1 MDGPGRRIA
10 IFGGTFDP
18 FHNGHLRMAVEV
30 LEGLSLSYLFLVPSA
45 RPPHKPSRPMAPA
58 EDRLAM
64 ASAAVAGI
72 DRISV
77 LDLELRR
84 EGPSYSLLTVR
95 EVSEG
100 NPGADLL
107 FLIGADAFAEI
118 AAWHRYRDLLAAC
131 DFLMLPRPGIA
142 PEASFP
148 PGIRIE
154 PEGNRC
160 YNLPGC
166 SYRLPG
172 GRRLFCPVLPVLD
185 ISSRSIREKV
195 RRGRALRGL
204 VPPEIERYITDHG
217 LYRGEERG

>member
-1 MDGPGRRIA
+1 MDGTGRRIA

-30 LEGLSLSYLFLVPSA
+30 MEGLSLPELFLIPSA
-45 RPPHKPSRPMAPA
+45 RPPHKPSRPMAAA

-64 ASAAVAGI
+64 ASAAVAEIEG
-72 DRISV
+72 ISV

-95 EVSEG
+95 EVSDG
-100 NPGADLL
+100 NPGADIL

-118 AAWHRYRDLLAAC
+118 ATWHRYRDLLAAC

-148 PGIRIE
+148 PEIRIE
-154 PEGNRC
+154 PEGDRC

-166 SYRLPG
+166 SCRLPG
-172 GRRLFCPVLPVLD
+172 GRRLLCPALPVLD

-195 RRGRALRGL
+195 RRGRSIRGL
-204 VPPEIERYITDHG
+204 VPPGVERYIADHG

>member
-1 MDGPGRRIA
+1 MAGRRRRIA
-10 IFGGTFDP
+10 VFGGTFDP
-18 FHNGHLRMAVEV
+18 FHNGHLRMAVEA
-30 LEGLSLSYLFLVPSA
+30 LEGLPLSDLFLVPAA

-64 ASAAVAGI
+64 AAAAVAGI
-72 DRISV
+72 GRISV

-84 EGPSYSLLTVR
+84 EGPSYSLLTAR
-95 EVSEG
+95 EVAEA

-118 AAWHRYRDLLAAC
+118 GTWHRYRDLLSAC
-131 DFLMLPRPGIA
+131 DFLMLPRPGTA

-148 PGIRIE
+148 PGILIE
-154 PEGNRC
+154 PAGNRC
-160 YNLPGC
+160 YNLRGS

-172 GRRLFCPVLPVLD
+172 GRRLLCPALPVLD

-195 RRGRALRGL
+195 RRGRSLRGL
-204 VPPEIERYITDHG
+204 VPPEVERYIKDHG

>member
-1 MDGPGRRIA
+1 VGGRRRRIA
-10 IFGGTFDP
+10 VFGGTFDP

-30 LEGLSLSYLFLVPSA
+30 REGLSLHDLYLVPSA
-45 RPPHKPSRPMAPA
+45 RPPHKPSRPMAA
-58 EDRLAM
+58 AGDRLAM

-72 DRISV
+72 EGISA
-77 LDLELRR
+77 LDIELRR

-95 EVSEG
+95 ELSEAT
-100 NPGADLL
+100 PGADLL
-107 FLIGADAFAEI
+107 FLIGADAFSEI
-118 AAWHRYRDLLAAC
+118 ATWHRYGDLLAAC
-131 DFLMLPRPGIA
+131 DFLLLPRPGSA
-142 PEASFP
+142 PETSFP

-160 YNLPGC
+160 YNLRGS

-172 GRRLFCPVLPVLD
+172 GRRLFCPALPVLD

-195 RRGRALRGL
+195 RRGRSLRGL
-204 VPPEIERYITDHG
+204 VPPEVERYITDHG

>member
-1 MDGPGRRIA
+1 VGGGSRRIG

-30 LEGLSLSYLFLVPSA
+30 MESLSLPELFLVPSA
-45 RPPHKPSRPMAPA
+45 RPPHKPSRPMATA

-72 DRISV
+72 EGISV

-95 EVSEG
+95 EVSDG

-118 AAWHRYRDLLAAC
+118 ATWHRYRDLLVAC
-131 DFLMLPRPGIA
+131 DFLLLPRPGIA

-160 YNLPGC
+160 YTLPGR

-172 GRRLFCPVLPVLD
+172 GRRILCPALPVLD

-195 RRGRALRGL
+195 RRGRSLRGL
-204 VPPEIERYITDHG
+204 VPPVVERYITDHG

>member
-10 IFGGTFDP
+10 VFGGTFDP

-30 LEGLSLSYLFLVPSA
+30 LEGLSLSELFLVPSA
-45 RPPHKPSRPMAPA
+45 RPPHKPSRPMASA
-58 EDRLAM
+58 EDRFAM
-64 ASAAVAGI
+64 ASAAAAGI
-72 DRISV
+72 GAISV

-84 EGPSYSLLTVR
+84 EGLSYSLLTVL
-95 EVSEG
+95 EISEG
-100 NPGADLL
+100 NPGAELL

-118 AAWHRYRDLLAAC
+118 ATWHRHHDLLAAC
-131 DFLMLPRPGIA
+131 DFLLLPRPGVA
-142 PEASFP
+142 PGESFP

-160 YNLPGC
+160 YNLEG
-166 SYRLPG
+166 SSFRLPG
-172 GRRLFCPVLPVLD
+172 GRRLLCPVLPVLD

-195 RRGRALRGL
+195 RRGRSLRGL
-204 VPPEIERYITDHG
+204 VQPDVERYITDHG

>member
-1 MDGPGRRIA
+1 VDGRNRRIA
-10 IFGGTFDP
+10 VFGGTFDP
-18 FHNGHLRMAVEV
+18 FHNGHLRMAVEI
-30 LEGLSLSYLFLVPSA
+30 LEGLSLPDLFLVPSA
-45 RPPHKPSRPMAPA
+45 RPPHKPSRPLASA

-64 ASAAVAGI
+64 ASAGVAGI
-72 DRISV
+72 DGISV

-84 EGPSYSLLTVR
+84 EGPSYSLITIR
-95 EVSEG
+95 EVSEA

-118 AAWHRYRDLLAAC
+118 TAWHRYRDLLAAC
-131 DFLMLPRPGIA
+131 DFLLLPRPGIA
-142 PEASFP
+142 PESSFP
-148 PGIRIE
+148 PGIHIE

-172 GRRLFCPVLPVLD
+172 GRRLLCPVLPALD

-195 RRGRALRGL
+195 RRGRSLRGL
-204 VPPEIERYITDHG
+204 VPPQIEWYIKDHG

>member
-1 MDGPGRRIA
+1 MPVPGRRLA

-30 LEGLSLSYLFLVPSA
+30 REGLSLPDLLLVPSA
-45 RPPHKPSRPMAPA
+45 RPPHKPLQPAAPA
-58 EDRLAM
+58 EHRFKM
-64 ASAAVAGI
+64 AAAAVAGV
-72 DRISV
+72 DGLSV
-77 LDLELRR
+77 LDLELQR

-100 NPGADLL
+100 NPGAELL

-118 AAWHRYRDLLAAC
+118 ITWHRYLDLLAAC
-131 DFLMLPRPGIA
+131 DFLMLPRPGTP

-148 PGIRIE
+148 PGLRIE
-154 PEGNRC
+154 MEGNRC
-160 YNLPGC
+160 YSLPGR

-172 GRRLFCPVLPVLD
+172 GRRLLCPVLPVLD

-195 RRGRALRGL
+195 RQGRSIRGL
-204 VPPEIERYITDHG
+204 VPPEVERYIADHG
-217 LYRGEERG
+217 LYREEERG

>member
-1 MDGPGRRIA
+1 VDGEVRRIA
-10 IFGGTFDP
+10 VFGGTFDP

-30 LEGLSLSYLFLVPSA
+30 LEGLSLPDLFLVPSA

-64 ASAAVAGI
+64 ASAGVAGI
-72 DRISV
+72 DRVSV

-84 EGPSYSLLTVR
+84 EGPSYSLLTIA
-95 EVSEG
+95 EISEG

-118 AAWHRYRDLLAAC
+118 GSWHRYRDLLATC
-131 DFLMLPRPGIA
+131 DFLLLPRPGTA

-154 PEGNRC
+154 PEGDRC
-160 YNLPGC
+160 YNLPGS

-172 GRRLFCPVLPVLD
+172 GRRLLCPVLPVLD

-195 RRGRALRGL
+195 RRGKSLRGL
-204 VPPEIERYITDHG
+204 VPPDVERYIEDHG

>member
-1 MDGPGRRIA
+1 
-10 IFGGTFDP
+10 
-18 FHNGHLRMAVEV
+18 
-30 LEGLSLSYLFLVPSA
+30 
-45 RPPHKPSRPMAPA
+45 MAPA

-64 ASAAVAGI
+64 ASAGVAGI

-95 EVSEG
+95 EIAEG

-118 AAWHRYRDLLAAC
+118 TAWHRYVDLLAEC
-131 DFLMLPRPGIA
+131 DFLLLPRPGIA

-160 YNLPGC
+160 YNLPG
-166 SYRLPG
+166 STYRLPG
-172 GRRLFCPVLPVLD
+172 GRRLLCPVLPVLD

-195 RRGRALRGL
+195 RRGRSLRGL
-204 VPPEIERYITDHG
+204 VPPGVERYITDRG

>member
-1 MDGPGRRIA
+1 
-10 IFGGTFDP
+10 
-18 FHNGHLRMAVEV
+18 
-30 LEGLSLSYLFLVPSA
+30 
-45 RPPHKPSRPMAPA
+45 MAPA

-72 DRISV
+72 ARISV
-77 LDLELRR
+77 LDTELRR

-118 AAWHRYRDLLAAC
+118 TAWHRYSDLLAAC
-131 DFLMLPRPGIA
+131 DFLLLPRPGIA

-172 GRRLFCPVLPVLD
+172 GRRLLCPVLPVLD

>member
-1 MDGPGRRIA
+1 MDGRTRRIA

-18 FHNGHLRMAVEV
+18 FHNGHLRMSVEI
-30 LEGLSLSYLFLVPSA
+30 LEGLPLPDLFLVPSA
-45 RPPHKPSRPMAPA
+45 RPPHKPSRPMASA

-64 ASAAVAGI
+64 ASAGVAGI
-72 DRISV
+72 EGISV

-95 EVSEG
+95 EVSEA
-100 NPGADLL
+100 NPGSDIL

-118 AAWHRYRDLLAAC
+118 TSWHRYLDLLAAC
-131 DFLMLPRPGIA
+131 DFLLLPRPGVS
-142 PEASFP
+142 PEGAFP

-160 YNLPGC
+160 YNLPGR

-172 GRRLFCPVLPVLD
+172 GRKLLCPVLPVLD

-195 RRGRALRGL
+195 RRGKSLRGL
-204 VPPEIERYITDHG
+204 VPPRVERYITDHG
-217 LYRGEERG
+217 LYRGAERG

>member
-1 MDGPGRRIA
+1 MAGPGRRIA

-18 FHNGHLRMAVEV
+18 IHNGHLRMAVEV
-30 LEGLSLSYLFLVPSA
+30 REGLSLSDLFLVPSA
-45 RPPHKPSRPMAPA
+45 RPPHKPLHPTTPA

-64 ASAAVAGI
+64 SAAATAGI
-72 DRISV
+72 EGISV

-95 EVSEG
+95 EVAEA
-100 NPGADLL
+100 NPGAELL
-107 FLIGADAFAEI
+107 FLVGADAFSEI
-118 AAWHRYRDLLAAC
+118 ATWHRYPELLAAC
-131 DFLMLPRPGIA
+131 DFLLLPRPGTP

-154 PEGNRC
+154 MEGAGC
-160 YNLPGC
+160 YTLPGC

-172 GRRLFCPVLPVLD
+172 GRRLLCPVLPVLD

-195 RRGRALRGL
+195 RQGRSIRGL
-204 VPPEIERYITDHG
+204 VPPEVERYIADHG

>member
-1 MDGPGRRIA
+1 MDGRTRRIA

-18 FHNGHLRMAVEV
+18 FHNGHLRMSVEI
-30 LEGLSLSYLFLVPSA
+30 LEGLPLPDLFLVPSA
-45 RPPHKPSRPMAPA
+45 RPPHKPSRPMASA

-64 ASAAVAGI
+64 ASAGVAGI
-72 DRISV
+72 EGISV

-95 EVSEG
+95 EVSEA
-100 NPGADLL
+100 NPGSDIL

-118 AAWHRYRDLLAAC
+118 TSWHRYPDLLAAC
-131 DFLMLPRPGIA
+131 DFLLLPRPGVSHEGA
-142 PEASFP
+142 FP

-160 YNLPGC
+160 YNLPGR

-172 GRRLFCPVLPVLD
+172 GRKLLCPVLPVLD

-195 RRGRALRGL
+195 RRGKSLRGL
-204 VPPEIERYITDHG
+204 VPPRVERYITDHG
-217 LYRGEERG
+217 LYRGAERG

>member
-1 MDGPGRRIA
+1 VGGGRRRIG

-30 LEGLSLSYLFLVPSA
+30 MEAFSLPELFLVPSA
-45 RPPHKPSRPMAPA
+45 RPPHKPSRPMATA

-64 ASAAVAGI
+64 ASAAAAGI
-72 DRISV
+72 VGISV
-77 LDLELRR
+77 LDIELRR
-84 EGPSYSLLTVR
+84 EGPSYSLVTVR

-118 AAWHRYRDLLAAC
+118 ATWHRYRDLLAAC
-131 DFLMLPRPGIA
+131 DFLLLPRPGVA

-154 PEGNRC
+154 QEGNGC

-172 GRRLFCPVLPVLD
+172 GRRILCPALPVLD

-195 RRGRALRGL
+195 RRGRSLRGL
-204 VPPEIERYITDHG
+204 VPPEVERYITDHG

>member
-1 MDGPGRRIA
+1 VAGAARRIA

-18 FHNGHLRMAVEV
+18 FHHGHLRMAVEV
-30 LEGLSLSYLFLVPSA
+30 REGLALSDLFLVPSA
-45 RPPHKPSRPMAPA
+45 RPPHKPLRPAAPA

-64 ASAAVAGI
+64 AAAAVAGVEG
-72 DRISV
+72 ISV

-95 EVSEG
+95 EVAQG

-118 AAWHRYRDLLAAC
+118 VTWHRYPELLSAC
-131 DFLMLPRPGIA
+131 DFLLLPRPGTA

-154 PEGNRC
+154 AEETGC
-160 YNLPGC
+160 YTLPGC

-172 GRRLFCPVLPVLD
+172 GRRLLCPVLPVLD
-185 ISSRSIREKV
+185 ISSSSIRDKVRQGRSI
-195 RRGRALRGL
+195 RGL
-204 VPPEIERYITDHG
+204 VPPEVERYIADHG

>member
-1 MDGPGRRIA
+1 MDGTGRRIA

-30 LEGLSLSYLFLVPSA
+30 MEGLSLPELFLIPSA
-45 RPPHKPSRPMAPA
+45 RPPHKPSRPMAAA

-64 ASAAVAGI
+64 ASAAVAEIEG
-72 DRISV
+72 ISV

-95 EVSEG
+95 EVSDG
-100 NPGADLL
+100 NPGADIL

-118 AAWHRYRDLLAAC
+118 ATWHRYRDLLAAC

-148 PGIRIE
+148 PEIRIE
-154 PEGNRC
+154 PEGDRC

-166 SYRLPG
+166 SCRLPG
-172 GRRLFCPVLPVLD
+172 GRRLLCPALPVLD

-195 RRGRALRGL
+195 RRGRSIRGL
-204 VPPEIERYITDHG
+204 VPPGVARYIADHG

>member
-1 MDGPGRRIA
+1 MGGGPRRIA

-18 FHNGHLRMAVEV
+18 FHNGHLRMAVEIV
-30 LEGLSLSYLFLVPSA
+30 EGLPLSELLLIPSA
-45 RPPHKPSRPMAPA
+45 RPPHKPTRPMASA

-64 ASAAVAGI
+64 ASAAVAGL
-72 DRISV
+72 RGISV

-95 EVSEG
+95 ELSERY
-100 NPGADLL
+100 PGSELL
-107 FLIGADAFAEI
+107 FLIGSDAFAEI
-118 AAWHRYRDLLAAC
+118 AAWHRYLDLLASC

-142 PEASFP
+142 PEGSFP
-148 PGIRIE
+148 AGIRIE

-160 YNLPGC
+160 YTLPGR

-172 GRRLFCPVLPVLD
+172 GRRLLCPDLPALD
-185 ISSRSIREKV
+185 ISSRSIRERV
-195 RRGRALRGL
+195 RRGRSLRGL
-204 VPPEIERYITDHG
+204 VPPEVERYIDDRG

>member
-1 MDGPGRRIA
+1 
-10 IFGGTFDP
+10 
-18 FHNGHLRMAVEV
+18 
-30 LEGLSLSYLFLVPSA
+30 
-45 RPPHKPSRPMAPA
+45 MAPA

-64 ASAAVAGI
+64 ASTAVAGI
-72 DRISV
+72 EGISV

-118 AAWHRYRDLLAAC
+118 ATWHRYRDLLTAC
-131 DFLMLPRPGIA
+131 DFLLLPRPGIA

-148 PGIRIE
+148 PGILIE

-172 GRRLFCPVLPVLD
+172 GRRLLCPVLPVLD

-195 RRGRALRGL
+195 RRGRSLRGL
-204 VPPEIERYITDHG
+204 VPTVVERYISDHG
-217 LYRGEERG
+217 LYRGEEGG

>member
-1 MDGPGRRIA
+1 VAGPNRRVA
-10 IFGGTFDP
+10 LFGGTFDP

-30 LEGLSLSYLFLVPSA
+30 REGLALSDLFLVPSA
-45 RPPHKPSRPMAPA
+45 RPPHKPLQPTAPS

-64 ASAAVAGI
+64 AAAAVAGVGGV
-72 DRISV
+72 SV

-84 EGPSYSLLTVR
+84 AGPSYSLLTVR
-95 EVSEG
+95 EVAHG

-118 AAWHRYRDLLAAC
+118 VTWHRYPELLSAC
-131 DFLMLPRPGIA
+131 DFLLLPRPGTP

-154 PEGNRC
+154 LEGTGC
-160 YNLPGC
+160 YTLPGC

-172 GRRLFCPVLPVLD
+172 GRRLLCPVLPVLD
-185 ISSRSIREKV
+185 ISSRSIRDKV
-195 RRGRALRGL
+195 RQGRSIRGV
-204 VPPEIERYITDHG
+204 VPPEVERYIADHG

>member
-1 MDGPGRRIA
+1 M
-10 IFGGTFDP
+10 T
-18 FHNGHLRMAVEV
+18 
-30 LEGLSLSYLFLVPSA
+30 
-45 RPPHKPSRPMAPA
+45 PA

-72 DRISV
+72 DGISV

-84 EGPSYSLLTVR
+84 EGPSYSLLTIR
-95 EVSEG
+95 EIAEG

-118 AAWHRYRDLLAAC
+118 TAWHRYRDLLAAC
-131 DFLMLPRPGIA
+131 DFILLPRPGIA

-148 PGIRIE
+148 PGILIE

-195 RRGRALRGL
+195 RRGRSLRGL
-204 VPPEIERYITDHG
+204 VPPDVERYIADHG